1 MLTPYDEAD
10 HDALLGWF
18 VSRAEALTGQ
28 LVPDGVDRAEV
39 ELDASIDCRYV
50 GQGFEL
56 NVAARSDHTRRAGSA
71 LGRLRRLH
79 EARYGHANRT
89 EPVELVTLRISAL
102 GTFGTPPTG
111 RWSGGP
117 AARPNVLLGRR
128 SEVVMPGDGVVVMTP
143 V

>member
-28 LVPDGVDRAEV
+28 LVHDGVDRAEV

-56 NVAARSDHTRRAGSA
+56 NVPLAATTRDGLAQLSGDF
-71 LGRLRRLH
+71 GDLH

-102 GTFGTPPTG
+102 GTYGDTADRVARAGDRP
-111 RWSGGP
+111 
-117 AARPNVLLGRR
+117 ARPECLPGTASGRHAR
-128 SEVVMPGDGVVVMTP
+128 
-143 V
+143 